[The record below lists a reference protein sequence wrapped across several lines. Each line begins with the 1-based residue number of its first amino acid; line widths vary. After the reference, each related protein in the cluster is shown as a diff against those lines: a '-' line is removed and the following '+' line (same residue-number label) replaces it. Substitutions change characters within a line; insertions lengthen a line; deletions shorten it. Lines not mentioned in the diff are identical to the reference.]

1 MPSAERQMSR
11 RRTCCC
17 GGGEGDV
24 CFSFAV
30 TAKHLQTCTLTC
42 ATVPCTV
49 YLDETCPV
57 ASSFGVVNTY
67 TKAVG
72 TLQPQQLVTSRDG
85 GVCSCGI
92 PCVYTWTP
100 PETEWSTSICFKM
113 NNLGSQCFGCPE
125 IIDSS
130 GIITVIKGG
139 PLLCPQVCSCC
150 GTNTR
155 FVSIQY
161 SRTVPATTIQGD
173 CGSVTIGGSF
183 GTDWTTEYWVQYCWN
198 LSNPCTMTLFRIFSF
213 SNAYFNPSYGPGV
226 FGTSDCDC
234 NNNINAGCDTSHS
247 GSNCYPFTG
256 DYAAIYIA
264 AGSPPLTLDCGSCKC

>member
-1 MPSAERQMSR
+1 MSR
-11 RRTCCC
+11 RRSCCC
-17 GGGEGDV
+17 GGGEGNV

-30 TAKHLQTCTLTC
+30 TAKHLQNCTLTC

-49 YLDETCPV
+49 YLDETCPE

-100 PETEWSTSICFKM
+100 PETEWTTSICFKM
-113 NNLGSQCFGCPE
+113 NNLGTQCFGCPE

-139 PLLCPQVCSCC
+139 PLLCPQVCGCC
-150 GTNTR
+150 GTGTN
-155 FVSIQY
+155 FLSIQY

-183 GTDWTTEYWVQYCWN
+183 GSDWTTFYNVQYCWDI
-198 LSNPCTMTLFRIFSF
+198 SYPCTMTLFRIFAG
-213 SNAYFNPSYGPGV
+213 SNAYFPPSYGPGV

-234 NNNINAGCDTSHS
+234 NNNTNNGCDTSVT
-247 GSNCYPFTG
+247 GSNCYPMTG
-256 DYAAIYIA
+256 DWATIYAA
-264 AGSPPLTLDCGSCKC
+264 AGSPPVTLNCGSCKC

>member
-1 MPSAERQMSR
+1 MSR

-17 GGGEGDV
+17 EGGEGDV

-67 TKAVG
+67 TKAIG

-113 NNLGSQCFGCPE
+113 NNLGSQCFACPE

-183 GTDWTTEYWVQYCWN
+183 GTGWTTEYWVQYCWD

-213 SNAYFNPSYGPGV
+213 SNAYFNPSYGPGA
-226 FGTSDCDC
+226 FNTSDCDC

>member
-1 MPSAERQMSR
+1 
-11 RRTCCC
+11 
-17 GGGEGDV
+17 
-24 CFSFAV
+24 
-30 TAKHLQTCTLTC
+30 
-42 ATVPCTV
+42 
-49 YLDETCPV
+49 
-57 ASSFGVVNTY
+57 
-67 TKAVG
+67 
-72 TLQPQQLVTSRDG
+72 
-85 GVCSCGI
+85 
-92 PCVYTWTP
+92 
-100 PETEWSTSICFKM
+100 M
-113 NNLGSQCFGCPE
+113 NNLGTQCFACPE
-125 IIDSS
+125 IIDST

-183 GTDWTTEYWVQYCWN
+183 GNDWTTFYDVQYCWDLN
-198 LSNPCTMTLFRIFSF
+198 DPCTMTLFRIFSS
-213 SNAYFNPSYGPGV
+213 SNAYFSPSYGPGA
-226 FGTSDCDC
+226 FNTSDCDC
-234 NNNINAGCDTSHS
+234 NNNVNAGCDTSQT